1 MTLPTL
7 TPAVAGRFAA
17 RALAN
22 LGRDYPHKLDHV
34 LASDADVV
42 APRQLHP
49 AFHGSF
55 DWHSCVHMHWLLARI
70 RRGFPRLQCT
80 AAIDAVLDRNLAPA
94 AVAGEVAYLRRAD
107 TASFER
113 PYGWAWLLK
122 LAAELRGDAHR
133 GAPWSAALQPLAD
146 AFAARFVEF
155 LPRARYPVRHGVH
168 ANSALGLAFALDYA
182 HAAADRALARACLD
196 QARRWYADDTD
207 LPCEWEPSGADF
219 LSPALVEANLM
230 RRVLAAPAFAAWLA
244 AALPGFDAATPA
256 ALFTPV
262 IVDDRSDPQL
272 VHLDGLNLARA
283 WCLREIAASLPEN
296 DARAAVA
303 RRAADAHLVA
313 GWQGL
318 ASDAFVGS
326 HWLATFAML
335 ALDA

>member
-1 MTLPTL
+1 MTLPQL
-7 TPAVAGRFAA
+7 TPALAEQFAA

-22 LGRDYPHKLDHV
+22 IGRDYPHKLDHV
-34 LASDADVV
+34 LAGDVDVV
-42 APRQLHP
+42 APRYLHP

-70 RRGFPRLQCT
+70 RRGFPRLQCA
-80 AAIDAVLDRNLAPA
+80 AAIDAVLDRNLAPG

-107 TASFER
+107 SVSFER

-133 GAPWSAALQPLAD
+133 GAPWCAALQPLAD
-146 AFAARFVEF
+146 AFAARFIAF
-155 LPRARYPVRHGVH
+155 LPRARYPVRQGVH
-168 ANSALGLAFALDYA
+168 ANSALALAFALDYA
-182 HAAADRALARACLD
+182 HAAGDRALARVCIDKA
-196 QARRWYADDTD
+196 QRWYADDVD
-207 LPCEWEPSGADF
+207 LPCGWEPSGADF

-230 RRVLAAPAFAAWLA
+230 RRVLDPPAFSTWLA
-244 AALPGFDAATPA
+244 AALPGFDAATPVS
-256 ALFTPV
+256 LFTPV
-262 IVDDRSDPQL
+262 VVDDRSDPQL

-303 RRAADAHLVA
+303 RRVADTHLVA

-318 ASDAFVGS
+318 ASDAFVGA
-326 HWLATFAML
+326 HWLASFAML